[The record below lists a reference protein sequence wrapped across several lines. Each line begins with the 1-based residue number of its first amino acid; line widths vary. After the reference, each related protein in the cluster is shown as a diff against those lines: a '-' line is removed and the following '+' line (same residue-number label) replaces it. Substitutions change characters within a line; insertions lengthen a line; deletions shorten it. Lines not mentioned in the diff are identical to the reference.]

1 MGLTDGPGSG
11 MMAGTAPRTTAAPEV
26 TLRYQGIYS
35 ESPFERWSRRFGLF
49 ILAPLFL
56 LTSLAVVIRIAQKP
70 ELGLTVHELRVV
82 SVVPDG
88 PAARAGLRKD
98 DVIKGVGNRIVRDMT
113 GYYSTLARHLE
124 IAPLPVL
131 VDRDGQNCALVL
143 VPGPPGQARLIRNY
157 SLWVVGL
164 TFLMIGWWVL
174 LRRPDPVTRNFFSLC
189 FIFAFFLMEIPDLPV
204 DAYMWIKERLRLLLQ
219 FLLPAYFLRFF
230 LQFPSLRRTPQGEA
244 AKLRLLLV
252 PGWALFAASLGV
264 DLAGLDTP
272 GRTLKPVLEIISLV
286 YMSGFFLA
294 GLVIFGKR
302 ASRKDRPIQRS
313 KMRVI
318 LIGLAG
324 GLVPFLAAAVVGNL
338 APGSALPQWQYL
350 AFSLLLVPASFGLAI
365 MRFGALDRD
374 FIVRTSMT
382 YGLLTALVL
391 CGYLVVI
398 MGLSQVFE
406 NWLEVDSE
414 RLLLVLVALSGLV
427 VLPLRRLVQGWVD
440 RAFYP
445 SRKATRRTMSAI
457 AQELTGLIEAE
468 DVISHMKARLV
479 GLFRPQAFHL
489 YLAADSAPG
498 VLAPWGGTG
507 AAGAPGFAEPPL
519 PVDSGLARLL
529 DRLRRPIFTEEIDD
543 LLLGAGTDP
552 VSLDLPTR
560 LGAQLLVPLV
570 TGNRL
575 LGFLAFGDKK
585 GGSLYSQDD
594 LANLQTLAV
603 QAAPVIES
611 RRLYQDSL
619 RQKRLETELQLA
631 KEIQSSLLPTGSLSG
646 PGFVIAGCNQAC
658 RMVGGDYFDYFL
670 RSDGTLGFAIGDVS
684 GKGIP
689 AALLMASLRVAFRS
703 EAEASPEPREVVR
716 RVNRQICALITHDRF
731 VAFFYG
737 ILDPRTRR
745 LRYCNAG
752 MEPPLVFRHG
762 TGITESLKR
771 GGMVLGVAP
780 DHAYR
785 GGELTLAAGD
795 VLFLFTDGLSE
806 QQNPAGEFFDGR
818 RLQDAVTANLHR
830 EPVDLLGE
838 LFCTVDAF
846 GSGVES
852 DDRTAIILKIND
864 LNN

>member
-1 MGLTDGPGSG
+1 MGLTAGPGSA
-11 MMAGTAPRTTAAPEV
+11 MLTRTAPRMTAAPEV
-26 TLRYQGIYS
+26 TLRYQGVYN
-35 ESPFERWSRRFGLF
+35 ESTFERWSRRFGLY

-82 SVVPDG
+82 SVIPDG
-88 PAARAGLRKD
+88 PAARAGLREGD
-98 DVIKGVGNRIVRDMT
+98 LIKGVGHRLVRDMT
-113 GYYSTLARHLE
+113 GYYSALARHLE
-124 IAPLPVL
+124 LAPLPLL
-131 VDRDGQNCALVL
+131 VEREGQDCALVL
-143 VPGPPGQARLIRNY
+143 VPAPPGQARLIRNY

-174 LRRPDPVTRNFFSLC
+174 QRRPDPVTRNFFSLC

-204 DAYMWIKERLRLLLQ
+204 DAYMWIKERLRLLFQ

-230 LQFPSLRRTPQGEA
+230 LQFPTLRRTSRGEA

-252 PGWALFAASLGV
+252 PGWLLFAASLAV
-264 DLAGLDTP
+264 DLARLDAP
-272 GRTLKPVLEIISLV
+272 GRSLKPVLEIIALV

-302 ASRKDRPIQRS
+302 ALRKDRPIQQS

-318 LIGLAG
+318 LIGLVG

-365 MRFGALDRD
+365 MRFGALDRN

-445 SRKATRRTMSAI
+445 SRMATRRAMTAI

-468 DVISHMKARLV
+468 DVISHMKGRLV

-498 VLAPWGGTG
+498 VLVPWGESG
-507 AAGAPGFAEPPL
+507 AIPTADAGQPPL

-529 DRLRRPIFTEEIDD
+529 DRLRRPIFTEEIED
-543 LLLGAGTDP
+543 LLVAAGSDP
-552 VSLDLPTR
+552 VSSKLPAGLR
-560 LGAQLLVPLV
+560 AQLIVPLV

-594 LANLQTLAV
+594 LANLQALAV

-611 RRLYQDSL
+611 RRLYHDSL

-631 KEIQSSLLPTGSLSG
+631 KEIQSSLLPTGPLSG
-646 PGFVIAGCNQAC
+646 PGFVIAGRNQAC

-689 AALLMASLRVAFRS
+689 ASLLMASLRVAFRS
-703 EAEASPEPREVVR
+703 EVEAAGRPQEVVS
-716 RVNRQICALITHDRF
+716 RVNRQICALITQDRF
-731 VAFFYG
+731 VSFFYG
-737 ILDPRTRR
+737 ILDPRTRC
-745 LRYCNAG
+745 LRFCNAG
-752 MEPPLVFRHG
+752 MDPPLVFRRD
-762 TGITESLKR
+762 TGIIESLKR

-780 DHAYR
+780 DHPYR
-785 GGELTLAAGD
+785 GGELTLGTGD
-795 VLFLFTDGLSE
+795 VVFLFTDGLSE
-806 QQNPAGEFFDGR
+806 QQNPAGEFFDAQ
-818 RLQDAVTANLHR
+818 RLQDAVKANLDR
-830 EPVDLLGE
+830 EPEDLLGE
-838 LFCTVDAF
+838 IFGIVDAF

-864 LNN
+864 LNI